1 MELPNHPIKNENEW
15 KQFVEQF
22 VTLLDTEMTRW
33 EEKAKDQTYITEL
46 IHAMP
51 ALISLVNTV
60 GYLRGQDGMFDHLGP
75 EIRHATTQKN
85 YEYEDELESRLNKLI
100 DIILQ
105 SKEKDYYTQ
114 RLDSYFTKVRTK
126 QKPTVAW

>member
-1 MELPNHPIKNENEW
+1 MSLPSRAINNESEW
-15 KQFVEQF
+15 RQFVEQF
-22 VTLLDTEMTRW
+22 VTLLDKEMSTW
-33 EEKAKDQTYITEL
+33 EEKITDPTNITGL

-60 GYLRGQDGMFDHLGP
+60 GYLRGQDGMFDMGP
-75 EIRHATTQKN
+75 EISVAVAHDIIN
-85 YEYEDELESRLNKLI
+85 YENAFEERLNNFI

-105 SKEKDYYTQ
+105 SKEREYYEQ

-126 QKPTVAW
+126 QKPSAAW